1 MSDVKI
7 TVFAGGPYVVKGAVE
22 LVDGDGNT
30 WDTAG
35 KKSVALCRCAKSSNM
50 PFCDGTHSDCGF
62 DDASSAVS

>member
-7 TVFAGGPYVVKGAVE
+7 TVFAAGPCVVKGQVQ

-35 KKSVALCRCAKSSNM
+35 KKSVALCRCGQSADK
-50 PFCDGTHSDCGF
+50 PFCDGAHKRCGF
-62 DDASSAVS
+62 DDACSPG